1 MSTYQDTTQSEKK
14 QMLLRRRT
22 RYPHVFAVLQERI
35 DKNERLLLEFTLE
48 KEQLPSDC
56 GIHNVV
62 LQYNI
67 YRLRAI
73 IKRDYEHLHKI
84 TVS

>member
-1 MSTYQDTTQSEKK
+1 MSTYQNTTQSEKK
-14 QMLLRRRT
+14 QALLRLRT
-22 RYPHVFAVLQERI
+22 PYPHVFAVLQERI

-56 GIHNVV
+56 AIHGIV
-62 LQYNI
+62 LQYHI
-67 YRLRAI
+67 YRLKAI